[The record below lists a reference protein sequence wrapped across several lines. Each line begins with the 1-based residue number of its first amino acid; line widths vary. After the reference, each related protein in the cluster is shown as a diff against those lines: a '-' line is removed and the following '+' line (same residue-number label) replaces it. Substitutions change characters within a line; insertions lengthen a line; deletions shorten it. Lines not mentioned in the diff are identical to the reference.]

1 MNVHDALEKAK
12 STTKDYRQIK
22 VVIGG
27 DGKTYQTSN
36 AHFEV
41 SEIAENFSQVVF
53 LLPDSVAEYFRQE
66 GRRQLQAEMRGLL
79 NVSRA

>member
-12 STTKDYRQIK
+12 STTKDYRQVK

-27 DGKTYQTSN
+27 DGKTYKGTYP
-36 AHFEV
+36 HFEV
-41 SEIAENFSQVVF
+41 SEIAENFSQVAL

-66 GRRQLQAEMRGLL
+66 GRRQLQSEMRGLL